1 MCPRQWGGV
10 EMAQSKALSRL
21 GDCAMMLFVA
31 AASLALLLYV
41 GFGDGKRTY
50 EQIQI
55 EKLTAQGLYVQNSL
69 EKFVRD
75 GLPLKLYAGF
85 STLAAPVVENEEVDA
100 VAVYNQTGKQLFLS
114 LDKNIKKIPD
124 PPKTVENPGQGI
136 KVVFGENNYQ
146 IVLPVRSRFETVG
159 SVVIVATSK
168 HILQRIKSTFL
179 PLVYVVGALSFLFM
193 LAVTFAKPYLNSVRI
208 PLVQTLYGAAFVIM
222 AGFVISALVD
232 LYFDGLQS
240 KARATAFTL
249 SQRLSDIVDFKL
261 DFKDI
266 DGIDRAF
273 REMRKANPEISE
285 AAVLGNGGVEIATD
299 NKIVGKPWQ
308 VDSSTFEYKVNI
320 SRDPKSEASQ
330 LAVTVPVR
338 VVWERVARSVKNFA
352 ALFIAAAFLSALFL
366 QVASALQQRAAAR
379 TAVNDASTSNA
390 STSNDTW
397 LVLIK
402 PVYFL
407 GVFLDSLTYPFLPK
421 YMQEAAAASG
431 LSVGF
436 ASAPFTI
443 YYLCFALSLI
453 PAGTFCERRGPK
465 VIILLGL
472 LLAACS
478 VLCLALPLNL
488 WEMTALRGLAGIGQ
502 GMLVI
507 GIQGY
512 ILVYVSPEKK
522 TQGMAIIVFGF
533 QGGLISGMALGS
545 LFVAFLGPIGVF
557 AIAGGV
563 GAATLIYTAGLLPS
577 TEKKPSNT
585 TLKAAFQRLGGELK
599 KVVTNFSFLQTLLCI
614 GAPAKAIL
622 TGVITFALPLVL
634 GQIGYRPEDI
644 GQIVMLYG
652 LGVVASSGYVSRWV
666 DRTKNTEAI
675 LFIGAIMSGAG
686 LAAIGLLNYPILK
699 ETWMGT
705 AVLIVAVAL
714 VGIAHGFINAPVVT
728 HVGQSEL
735 AKRIGANS
743 ANTAYR
749 FLERGGHVAGPLL
762 LSQLFIA
769 FGQGINV
776 ISGFGIG
783 ILVLG
788 FAFVAHRAFPRA
800 ASLTAEPAE

>member
-1 MCPRQWGGV
+1 
-10 EMAQSKALSRL
+10 MAQSKALSRL

-55 EKLTAQGLYVQNSL
+55 EKLTAQGLYIQNSL

-75 GLPLKLYAGF
+75 GLPLKQYAGF
-85 STLAAPVVENEEVDA
+85 STLAAPVVEGEEVDA

-114 LDKNIKKIPD
+114 LDKNIKSIPD
-124 PPKTVENPGQGI
+124 PPKGVENPGQGI
-136 KVVFGENNYQ
+136 QVVFGGDNYQ
-146 IVLPVRSRFETVG
+146 IVLPLRSRFETIG
-159 SVVIVATSK
+159 SVVIVAPAK
-168 HILQRIKSTFL
+168 HVLLRIKSAFL

-273 REMRKANPEISE
+273 RENRKANPEISE
-285 AAVLGNGGVEIATD
+285 AAVLVNGAVEIATD

-308 VDSSTFEYKVNI
+308 VDPSAFEYKVNI
-320 SRDPKSEASQ
+320 SRDAKSEASQ

-379 TAVNDASTSNA
+379 TAVNDV

-788 FAFVAHRAFPRA
+788 FAFVAHRALPRA

>member
-1 MCPRQWGGV
+1 M
-10 EMAQSKALSRL
+10 SRDSLLRWL
-21 GDCAMMLFVA
+21 GESVAMLTVA

-41 GFGDGKRTY
+41 GFGDGKRTF

-75 GLPLKLYAGF
+75 GLPLKQYAGF
-85 STLAAPVVENEEVDA
+85 STLAVPVVEGEDVDA
-100 VAVYNQTGKQLFLS
+100 VVVYNQAGNQLFIA
-114 LDKNIKKIPD
+114 LDKTATSLPE
-124 PPKTVENPGQGI
+124 PPPPSVVNPGDDI
-136 KVVFGENNYQ
+136 KVVVGQEYYK
-146 IVLPVRSRFETVG
+146 ILLPVRSRFETVG
-159 SVVIVATSK
+159 SVVIFAPAKQVAS
-168 HILQRIKSTFL
+168 RIANTFL
-179 PLVYVVGALSFLFM
+179 PLIYVVLALSAGFALIVVFCKPFL
-193 LAVTFAKPYLNSVRI
+193 KSVRL
-208 PLVQTLYGAAFVIM
+208 PWLQMLYGAVFLVM
-222 AGFVISALVD
+222 AGFVVSSLIN

-249 SQRLSDIVDFKL
+249 SQRLMDIVEFKL
-261 DFKDI
+261 DFKGI

-273 REMRKANPEISE
+273 RENRKANPEISE
-285 AAVLGNGGVEIATD
+285 AAVLVDGAVEIATD
-299 NKIVGKPWQ
+299 SKIVGRRWATDPN
-308 VDSSTFEYKVNI
+308 VFEYKLKL
-320 SRDPKSEASQ
+320 SRATQSTASE

-338 VVWERVARSVKNFA
+338 VVWERVGRSVKNFA

-366 QVASALQQRAAAR
+366 QVAASLQQRAG
-379 TAVNDASTSNA
+379 NPDGEASA
-390 STSNDTW
+390 SSNDVF

-407 GVFLDSLTYPFLPK
+407 GVFLDSLIYSFLPK

-436 ASAPFTI
+436 ASAPFTA

-453 PAGTFCERRGPK
+453 PSGTFCERRGPK
-465 VIILLGL
+465 TIILLGL
-472 LLAACS
+472 LVAAGS
-478 VLCLALPLNL
+478 VLCLALPLGL

-507 GIQGY
+507 GIQSY
-512 ILVYVSPEKK
+512 ILTYVSPEKK

-545 LFVAFLGPIGVF
+545 LFVAFLSPNGVF

-563 GAATLIYTAGLLPS
+563 GAAILAYTACLLPRSQTKPIVS
-577 TEKKPSNT
+577 TLRESV
-585 TLKAAFQRLGGELK
+585 QRLKNDLG
-599 KVVTNFSFLQTLLCI
+599 KVVTDLSFLQTLLCI

-634 GQIGYRPEDI
+634 GQLGYRPEDI

-666 DRTKNTEAI
+666 DRTKNTERI
-675 LFIGAIMSGAG
+675 LFIGAVMSGCG
-686 LAAIGLLNYPILK
+686 LAAIGLINSPILSGN
-699 ETWMGT
+699 WYGT
-705 AVLIVAVAL
+705 ALLIAAVAT
-714 VGIAHGFINAPVVT
+714 VGVAHGFINAPVVT

-735 AKRIGANS
+735 AKRIGAVPVS
-743 ANTAYR
+743 TAYR

-762 LSQLFIA
+762 LSQLFIF
-769 FGQGINV
+769 FGQGPNV
-776 ISGFGIG
+776 VSGFGIVVALLG
-783 ILVLG
+783 IV
-788 FAFVAHRAFPRA
+788 FIAHRLFPR
-800 ASLTAEPAE
+800 STKLHAEPAE